1 MKQSKLLIKLLS
13 VLLAFC
19 FVLSASVPGYVI
31 MAKDNEYTD
40 NYDSMTDAQKQAYLE
55 QKVKELNQKLDRL
68 ENQTGETEEYI
79 NTIDEKISYLQ
90 KELSLAKK
98 TIESSQTKKK
108 NLENQY
114 ENNEKEIAGLQQDIE
129 ELTVKEKEL
138 QAEFD
143 KSYEQYSQ
151 RARALYIS
159 GGTNVL
165 ELLLTSDDI
174 SVLFTRLEMIKR
186 VSKKDK
192 AILENLQNEG
202 EELITTK
209 NSLEDKRNNLTTN
222 QEKLISTKANLDET
236 IKALQSQQAS
246 YSQKEKSYESEKEK
260 ADLLLVELHNETK
273 TYSEF
278 RNQDLEELNEINR
291 QIEQAALEWQQKQ
304 EAATTTT
311 TTTTTTK
318 KQTTTKKDNNSSG
331 NTTTTKKQTTTTK
344 KTTTSSD
351 RLSMTYP
358 VPSQTRITTAY
369 GSAGYAGHTGVDFA
383 CAANSRVVAAEDGE
397 VIISTDLKNAD
408 GTYRSYGRYIVIAHT
423 KKNSAGNYVYT
434 LYAHNN
440 SRVVSKGDKV
450 TKGQLIAYSGST
462 GNSSG
467 PHCHFEVRTPT
478 AAYEHCVN
486 PTPYLP

>member
-19 FVLSASVPGYVI
+19 FVFSSSFPNYVI

-55 QKVKELNQKLDRL
+55 QKVKELNQKLDEL
-68 ENQTGETEEYI
+68 GNQTGETEEYI

-90 KELSLAKK
+90 QELSLAKK
-98 TIESSQTKKK
+98 TIENSQAQKK

-114 ENNEKEIAGLQQDIE
+114 ENNEKEIAQLQQDIE
-129 ELTVKEKEL
+129 QLALQEQEL
-138 QAEFD
+138 QSEFD
-143 KSYEQYSQ
+143 KSYQQYSQ

-186 VSKKDK
+186 VSMADK
-192 AILENLQNEG
+192 NLLKSLQDEG
-202 EELITTK
+202 EKLLSTK
-209 NSLEDKRNNLTTN
+209 ASLEDKKNNLTTY
-222 QEKLISTKANLDET
+222 QEKLIATKENLDET
-236 IKALQSQQAS
+236 IKTLEAQQAS
-246 YSQKEKSYESEKEK
+246 YSQKEKSYEDEKAK

-311 TTTTTTK
+311 TTTK
-318 KQTTTKKDNNSSG
+318 KQTTTQNNNNSQS
-331 NTTTTKKQTTTTK
+331 TTTTTTTTQ
-344 KTTTSSD
+344 KTTTSSSK
-351 RLSMTYP
+351 LSMTYP
-358 VPSQTRITTAY
+358 VPSQTKITTAY
-369 GSAGYAGHTGVDFA
+369 GSAGYVGHTGVD
-383 CAANSRVVAAEDGE
+383 
-397 VIISTDLKNAD
+397 
-408 GTYRSYGRYIVIAHT
+408 
-423 KKNSAGNYVYT
+423 
-434 LYAHNN
+434 
-440 SRVVSKGDKV
+440 
-450 TKGQLIAYSGST
+450 
-462 GNSSG
+462 
-467 PHCHFEVRTPT
+467 
-478 AAYEHCVN
+478 
-486 PTPYLP
+486 